1 MPRCTAEKPE
11 CSVARIGR
19 PSGSPREHKH
29 DLEKGLV
36 VYGNTVLR
44 EEERRKD
51 FRNEERTPRPR
62 VEPTRDCDAEGQ
74 GSSEEGVPKYS
85 IRDLSDGG
93 IRVRFPDS
101 WTPSK
106 GERGKPGGGLRA
118 APFLFPPAS
127 LFIPDVLTA
136 TSFSLPKPRGGF
148 PYICLLPR
156 GSLTPAQEPK
166 KKRRAF
172 PIYAYYQG
180 VVCPYLYLLLRRA
193 MCTRVYTIVYTCV
206 YNSVHACTLLRSKYV
221 LCRVLICAFLGAN
234 V

>member
-1 MPRCTAEKPE
+1 MDKGTGLDVPRCTAEKPE

-19 PSGSPREHKH
+19 PSVGPREHKH

-62 VEPTRDCDAEGQ
+62 VEPIRDCDAEGQ
-74 GSSEEGVPKYS
+74 GSSEEGVPEYS

-118 APFLFPPAS
+118 APFLFPQPLS
-127 LFIPDVLTA
+127 L
-136 TSFSLPKPRGGF
+136 SRMSLPQLDF
-148 PYICLLPR
+148 PYL
-156 GSLTPAQEPK
+156 SLGV
-166 KKRRAF
+166 AF
-172 PIYAYYQG
+172 PIYAYYLG
-180 VVCPYLYLLLRRA
+180 VV
-193 MCTRVYTIVYTCV
+193 
-206 YNSVHACTLLRSKYV
+206 
-221 LCRVLICAFLGAN
+221 
-234 V
+234 